1 MISAFIFDLDGVITD
16 TANYHYLAWQQLA
29 DEIGVHFDREKNEAL
44 RGVSRRQSLLILLNG
59 HPASEEDLL
68 EWMDRKNRYYQEF
81 LKDITPADLLP
92 GVENL
97 LTELRQA
104 NIKAALA
111 SASKNATEVVDR
123 LQIRGMLD
131 SISDG
136 YSVEN
141 PKPEPDLFLH
151 AAASVGIQPANC
163 VVVEDAEAGVEAGI
177 RAGMRTIGI
186 GPVQRVGAANLVLEN
201 GFEGVHL
208 TALLKAL
215 A

>member
-1 MISAFIFDLDGVITD
+1 
-16 TANYHYLAWQQLA
+16 LA
-29 DEIGVHFDREKNEAL
+29 DEIVVHFDREKNEAL

-81 LKDITPADLLP
+81 LEDITPADLLP

-136 YSVEN
+136 YSVEK